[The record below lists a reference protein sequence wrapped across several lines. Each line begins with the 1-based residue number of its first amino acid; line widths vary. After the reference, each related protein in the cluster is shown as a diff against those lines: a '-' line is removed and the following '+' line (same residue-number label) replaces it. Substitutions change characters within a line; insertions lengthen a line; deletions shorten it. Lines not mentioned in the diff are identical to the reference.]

1 MSNLN
6 NLTSKILE
14 DASLKAAEIIE
25 KAKADEATIIN
36 KKAREAQDI
45 KKSMIDKANMEA
57 EIRKERIISGAELK
71 VRNEKLRAKG
81 EVVDSVF
88 SKALESLKDMPSDKF
103 VNILKGYITTID
115 IAGDEELI
123 VPAKY
128 KEVASLALK
137 DINEELKKNNKL
149 GEIKL
154 YDGQRE
160 VTSGFIVA
168 KNGIEGNYTF
178 ESLLNYY
185 RDELQ
190 GEIVKTLFS

>member
-14 DASLKAAEIIE
+14 DANLKAAEIIE
-25 KAKADEATIIN
+25 KAKAEEAAIIN
-36 KKAREAQDI
+36 KKAKEAQDI
-45 KKSMIDKANMEA
+45 KKSMTDKATMEA

-81 EVVDSVF
+81 EIIDKVF
-88 SKALESLKDMPSDKF
+88 VTALETLKEMPSDKF
-103 VNILKGYITTID
+103 VNILKTYISNID

-128 KEVASLALK
+128 KEAVSLALK

-154 YDGQRE
+154 YDGHRE
-160 VTSGFIVA
+160 VASGFIVA